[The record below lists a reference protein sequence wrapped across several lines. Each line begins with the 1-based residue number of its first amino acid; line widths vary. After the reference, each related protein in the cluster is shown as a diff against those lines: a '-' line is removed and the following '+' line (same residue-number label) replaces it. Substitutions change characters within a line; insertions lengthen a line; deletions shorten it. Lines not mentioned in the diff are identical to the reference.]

1 MALPEVLGFL
11 ASGLVLLT
19 FGMRTML
26 PMRLLAICS
35 NLAFISYGLSL
46 GLTPVW
52 ALHGILLPLNLYRL
66 RELRQRARRG
76 ESAPPGERSPEQLQ
90 PFVAQRRFAAGE
102 VLFRK
107 GEPACELLYILT
119 GRVRLQGVDA
129 TLGAGEPLGGIG
141 LAAPDG
147 RRTATAVCESDC
159 ELLVISDT
167 PRAWAR
173 ERLRPQPFHQKP
185 AERRLPDLA
194 SWFPLAAWAHRR
206 SG

>member
-1 MALPEVLGFL
+1 MALPEALGFL

-66 RELRQRARRG
+66 RELRQRARPG
-76 ESAPPGERSPEQLQ
+76 DSAPPGEPTLEQFL
-90 PFVAQRRFAAGE
+90 PFVARRRFAAGE

-107 GEPACELLYILT
+107 GEPAHELVYILK
-119 GRVRLQGVDA
+119 GRVRLQGLDT
-129 TLGAGEPLGGIG
+129 TLGVGEPLSA
-141 LAAPDG
+141 LSV
-147 RRTATAVCESDC
+147 RWTATAVCATDG

-167 PRAWAR
+167 PRAWPLAAP
-173 ERLRPQPFHQKP
+173 RPQPIHQEP
-185 AERRLPDLA
+185 AWRRLPDLA
-194 SWFPLAAWAHRR
+194 SWFPLAAWAQRR

>member
-1 MALPEVLGFL
+1 MALPEALGFL

-66 RELRQRARRG
+66 RELRQQACRG
-76 ESAPPGERSPEQLQ
+76 ESAPPGERYLEQLL
-90 PFVAQRRFAAGE
+90 PVVARRPFAAGE
-102 VLFRK
+102 VLFRE
-107 GEPACELLYILT
+107 GESAHELVYILN
-119 GRVRLQGVDA
+119 GRVRLQGLDT
-129 TLGAGEPLGGIG
+129 TLGVGEPLSA
-141 LAAPDG
+141 LSV
-147 RRTATAVCESDC
+147 RWTATAVCATDG

-167 PRAWAR
+167 PRAWRPAP
-173 ERLRPQPFHQKP
+173 LHPQPVHQEP
-185 AERRLPDLA
+185 AERPLPDLA
-194 SWFPLAAWAHRR
+194 SWFPLAAWARRR
-206 SG
+206 SA

>member
-1 MALPEVLGFL
+1 MALPEALGFL

-19 FGMRTML
+19 FGMRTMR

-35 NLAFISYGLSL
+35 NLAFITYGLSL

-66 RELRQRARRG
+66 LELQRNRCRLPA
-76 ESAPPGERSPEQLQ
+76 AAPGERALERLRPRI
-90 PFVAQRRFAAGE
+90 AKRRLARGE

-107 GEPACELLYILT
+107 GEPARELFYVLK
-119 GRVRLQGVDA
+119 GRLRLRDIDGPLDA
-129 TLGAGEPLGGIG
+129 ADPQGGIG
-141 LAAPDG
+141 LASPDG
-147 RRTATAVCESDC
+147 TRLATAVCETDC
-159 ELLVISDT
+159 ELLVVSDLSPD
-167 PRAWAR
+167 PRP
-173 ERLRPQPFHQKP
+173 EPIRPAP

-194 SWFPLAAWAHRR
+194 SFLHFAAWAQRR